1 MPDPNLPPL
10 FLTSVRSSKW
20 TDTTGTYSLAARQE
34 LISSVHEDMP
44 ALPDEIR
51 ERLVLHGLT
60 QHEIDVLMA
69 VDSGHEVSFDG
80 RQGYGAVT
88 YFEALLT
95 NGRNSKT
102 VINW

>member
-1 MPDPNLPPL
+1 
-10 FLTSVRSSKW
+10 
-20 TDTTGTYSLAARQE
+20 
-34 LISSVHEDMP
+34 MP

-51 ERLVLHGLT
+51 ERLVHHGLT
-60 QHEIDVLMA
+60 QNEIDVLMA
-69 VDSGHEVSFDG
+69 VDSGHEVGFDG
-80 RQGYGAVT
+80 RQGHGAVT